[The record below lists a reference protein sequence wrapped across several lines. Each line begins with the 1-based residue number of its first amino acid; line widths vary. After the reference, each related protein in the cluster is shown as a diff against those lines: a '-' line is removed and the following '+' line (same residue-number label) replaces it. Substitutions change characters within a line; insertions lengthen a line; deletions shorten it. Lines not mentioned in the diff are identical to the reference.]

1 MSKINGLI
9 FAGGKSIRMGH
20 NKALIHYHGKSQ
32 NEFLFELMTPLCDQV
47 FTSCKAINEVPVHLN
62 PLPDQL
68 ALESPLNGV
77 ISAFRLHSTAAW
89 LTAPVD
95 MPFIDEAALRFLIA
109 HRNHHK
115 VATCFYD
122 SDGKDPEPLVTLW
135 EPHAKPLLEKY
146 VDSGNKGIKYFL
158 LQHDIQ
164 LLPAPDEK
172 IHMNI
177 NSEQQLKE
185 FFKNKL

>member
-1 MSKINGLI
+1 MHKINGLI

-20 NKALIHYHGKSQ
+20 DKALIDYHGKPQ

-47 FTSCKAINEVPVHLN
+47 FTSCKAVNDVAAYLN

-68 ALESPLNGV
+68 TLDSPLNGV
-77 ISAFRLHSTAAW
+77 ISAFRQHDSVAW
-89 LTAPVD
+89 LTVPVD
-95 MPFIDEAALRFLIA
+95 MPFIDEATLQFLIA
-109 HRNHHK
+109 HRNETK

-122 SDGKDPEPLVTLW
+122 SDGKDPEPLLTLW

-146 VDSGNKGIKYFL
+146 VASGNKGIKYFL
-158 LQHDIQ
+158 LQHNIQ
-164 LLPAPDEK
+164 LLHAPDKK
-172 IHMNI
+172 IHVNI
-177 NSEQQLKE
+177 NSEEQRKE